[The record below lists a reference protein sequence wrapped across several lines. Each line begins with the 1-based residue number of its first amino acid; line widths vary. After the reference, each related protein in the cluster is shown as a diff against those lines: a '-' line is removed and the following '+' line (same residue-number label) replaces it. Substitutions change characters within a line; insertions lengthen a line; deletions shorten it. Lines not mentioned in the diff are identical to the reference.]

1 MLRVLCALIPAVIIL
16 LHFVFEDNLLWLISL
31 LFGLLGFIF
40 GFINLKF
47 RANGL
52 AWGLLILNA
61 GVLIFSIVY
70 TIQNFS

>member
-1 MLRVLCALIPAVIIL
+1 MLRVLCVLIPAVIIL

-40 GFINLKF
+40 SFINVKF
-47 RANGL
+47 RANAL

-61 GVLIFSIVY
+61 GVLIFSVVY